1 MLTFW
6 LVYFANTPI
15 KMEKHSQEIAL
26 KNGSSLRSVSKQLVT
41 QKLLSEPFSFNLL
54 VRVLGKTNEIKA
66 GVYSIEMGITTYDLI
81 NILVQGKTTQ
91 ANITFIEGWTF
102 TQMRAAINQH
112 TDIKHTTTNFSD
124 LEIMKKIGAEIEMPE
139 GQFFPDTYFF
149 AKGMSDQDIFKRA
162 YLTMQ
167 TKLNSA
173 WQNRSSDLPYLTPY
187 QALIMASIVEKETGK
202 SSERALIAS
211 VFLNRLNIGMRLQTD
226 PSVIYGLGEN
236 FDGNLRKKTCSR
248 ILFITLI
255 PAVAYHQRRSPCR
268 DWPLSRQH

>member
-139 GQFFPDTYFF
+139 GQFFLTRISSP
-149 AKGMSDQDIFKRA
+149 RA
-162 YLTMQ
+162 
-167 TKLNSA
+167 
-173 WQNRSSDLPYLTPY
+173 
-187 QALIMASIVEKETGK
+187 
-202 SSERALIAS
+202 
-211 VFLNRLNIGMRLQTD
+211 
-226 PSVIYGLGEN
+226 
-236 FDGNLRKKTCSR
+236 
-248 ILFITLI
+248 
-255 PAVAYHQRRSPCR
+255 
-268 DWPLSRQH
+268 